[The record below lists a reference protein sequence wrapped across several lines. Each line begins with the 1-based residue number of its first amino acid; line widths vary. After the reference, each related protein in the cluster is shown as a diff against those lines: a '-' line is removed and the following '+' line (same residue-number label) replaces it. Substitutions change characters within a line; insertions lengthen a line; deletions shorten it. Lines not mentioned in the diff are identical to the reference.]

1 MTYKGRFTYLPGT
14 TEMKQL
20 NAALSFVLDGGLGPM
35 RLQRETKAEQSVPN
49 QTPLPQAFAK

>member
-14 TEMKQL
+14 AETKQN

-35 RLQRETKAEQSVPN
+35 RVQREAKAEQVVHHEPVL
-49 QTPLPQAFAK
+49 QQAFAK